1 MRNTAFSPTP
11 AASLPRRWR
20 IAALLIALALGAWC
34 YAPGLR
40 AFFAQDD
47 FAFLALVR
55 LLHQPWLLF
64 VHNHFPDYAY
74 FRPLGVL
81 LWWLVADAAGDAAWP
96 QYVLNLTL
104 HLGCIAALYALLQRL
119 RRDAP
124 LNALWA
130 AVYAVHPLAI
140 GTALWLSDR
149 FDLLATLFSLLAV
162 AAALA
167 HAERP
172 RAAALFGM
180 LGALLSALLSKELG
194 IVGAAAAFAA
204 IALAPRARLD
214 ARQRV
219 LALVAITT
227 LTLAWLAYR
236 RAMLSVPNGDGAMHL
251 PALAAFAS
259 GFCNWLRAG
268 AVYLFADPRAPRW
281 AIVCIAFATAA
292 WLAAALLARRSAANS
307 RPRLHVAAALLAL
320 ILLPGLV
327 QAPVAAKHLAA
338 GIGSDLFF
346 FNLIVPSRFFHLGLA
361 GLICGLALI
370 TTSPRGTVRSSTLRL
385 STAGIL
391 LALVGLVPVSQRIA
405 RDYADGTNKQ
415 AAAFVAAETALAQ
428 ATLPQHGCQ
437 VYFLQTSTLWGF
449 AGLSDS
455 IAKGL
460 SAQPE
465 RLAHCLISTEQPAW
479 TYFVRKDSVQ
489 PDDYR
494 PLHPLE
500 VAGKPFPVLEIG
512 DTQALYFS
520 MGEDLRSAPP
530 ASAIFLEYRDGAF
543 VDVSTAVRSGELK
556 PKFATSNQN

>member
-1 MRNTAFSPTP
+1 MRNTVFSPNS
-11 AASLPRRWR
+11 AANLPRRWR
-20 IAALLIALALGAWC
+20 IAGLLIALVLGAWC
-34 YAPGLR
+34 YAPGLQ

-64 VHNHFPDYAY
+64 VYNHFPDYAY

-81 LWWLVADAAGDAAWP
+81 LWWLVAAVAADTAWP
-96 QYVLNLTL
+96 QYALNLAL
-104 HLGCIAALYALLQRL
+104 HLGCVAALYTLLQRL

-130 AVYAVHPLAI
+130 ALYAVHPLAI

-149 FDLLATLFSLLAV
+149 FDLLATLFSQLAV
-162 AAALA
+162 TAALA
-167 HAERP
+167 YAERP
-172 RAAALFGM
+172 RATTLAGL
-180 LGALLSALLSKELG
+180 LGALLSAFLSKELG

-204 IALAPRARLD
+204 IAFAPRARVD
-214 ARQRV
+214 AKQRM
-219 LALVAITT
+219 LALGAITA

-236 RAMLSVPNGDGAMHL
+236 RAMLYVPIGDGAMPL
-251 PALAAFAS
+251 PALAAFAN

-281 AIVCIAFATAA
+281 TCVCIVLATAA
-292 WLAAALLARRSAANS
+292 WLAAALLARRGSTDS
-307 RPRLHVAAALLAL
+307 RPRLHVAAALLVL

-338 GIGSDLFF
+338 GIGSDPFF

-361 GLICGLALI
+361 GLIAALALI
-370 TTSPRGTVRSSTLRL
+370 TTPPRATATSSALRL
-385 STAGIL
+385 SAAGIL
-391 LALVGLVPVSQRIA
+391 LALLALVPLSQRVA
-405 RDYADGTNKQ
+405 RDYAESTNRQ
-415 AAAFVAAETALAQ
+415 AAAFAAAETALVQ
-428 ATLPQHGCQ
+428 AALPQHGCQ
-437 VYFLQTSTLWGF
+437 VYFLQTSVLWGF

-460 SAQPE
+460 AAQPE

-479 TYFVRKDSVQ
+479 TYFVRKGSVQ
-489 PDDYR
+489 ADDYR

-512 DTQALYFS
+512 DTQALYFT
-520 MGEDLRSAPP
+520 MGDDLRTAPP
-530 ASAIFLEYRDGAF
+530 AGAIFFEYRNGAF
-543 VDVSTAVRSGELK
+543 VDVSAAVRSGELK
-556 PKFATSNQN
+556 PQFATTK

>member
-1 MRNTAFSPTP
+1 MRNTVSSSNS
-11 AASLPRRWR
+11 AADLPRRWR
-20 IAALLIALALGAWC
+20 IAGLLIALVLGAWC
-34 YAPGLR
+34 YAPGLQ

-55 LLHQPWLLF
+55 LLQQPWLLF

-81 LWWLVADAAGDAAWP
+81 LWWLVADAAADTAWP
-96 QYVLNLTL
+96 QYALNLAL
-104 HLGCIAALYALLQRL
+104 PLGCVAALYTLLQRL

-130 AVYAVHPLAI
+130 ALYAVHPLAI

-162 AAALA
+162 TAALA
-167 HAERP
+167 YAERP
-172 RAAALFGM
+172 RATTLAGL

-194 IVGAAAAFAA
+194 IVAAAAAAAA
-204 IALAPRARLD
+204 IAFAPRARLD
-214 ARQRV
+214 AKRRA
-219 LALVAITT
+219 LALGAIAA

-236 RAMLSVPNGDGAMHL
+236 RAMLSVPGGDGAAHL
-251 PALAAFAS
+251 PALAAFAN

-281 AIVCIAFATAA
+281 AVVGISFTTAA
-292 WLAAALLARRSAANS
+292 WLAAALLARRNAANS
-307 RPRLHVAAALLAL
+307 PPRLHVAAALLVL
-320 ILLPGLV
+320 ILLPGV
-327 QAPVAAKHLAA
+327 IQAPVAAKHLAA
-338 GIGSDLFF
+338 GIGADPFF
-346 FNLIVPSRFFHLGLA
+346 FNLIVPSRFFHLALA
-361 GLICGLALI
+361 GLFAALALI
-370 TTSPRGTVRSSTLRL
+370 TTPQRVTAASPALRL

-391 LALVGLVPVSQRIA
+391 LALVALVPLSRHIA
-405 RDYADGTNKQ
+405 HDYAEGTNKQ
-415 AAAFVAAETALAQ
+415 AAAFAAAETALAQ
-428 ATLPQHGCQ
+428 AALPQHGCQ
-437 VYFLQTSTLWGF
+437 VYFLRTSALWGF

-460 SAQPE
+460 ATQPE
-465 RLAHCLISTEQPAW
+465 RLAHCLVSTEQPAW
-479 TYFVRKDSVQ
+479 TYFVRRDSVQ

-512 DTQALYFS
+512 DTQALYFT
-520 MGEDLRSAPP
+520 MGEDLRTAPP
-530 ASAIFLEYRDGAF
+530 ASAIFLEYRDDRF
-543 VDVSTAVRSGELK
+543 VDISAAVRSGERK
-556 PKFATSNQN
+556 IQFATT